1 MRVRSGSDRS
11 SRAPILRSASGVKGA
26 AFAVEP
32 RPELGRYRVLGEVG
46 RGSSGTVYRAL
57 DTLIGREVAI
67 KSFHTPAGGPSP
79 EGLREEL
86 LREARSAGMLSHP
99 HVVTVYDV
107 AEGADGSWFMAM
119 EYVEGRSLAEIL
131 AEDGPPDF
139 ERAVDWVSQIASALD
154 YLHAMGLV
162 HRDVKPGTVLITA
175 AGQVK
180 LTDFGIASPGRGEA
194 DGDDD
199 AVLGTPSYMAPEQIL
214 GREITPQADVWSLGA
229 LLYELLTGGRAFE
242 GRTVAEVVHRVVH
255 APVPEPEPGSGHP
268 PGVRALLERALAKDP
283 HWRFASAG
291 ELARELRRILYRAAG
306 EVGEGDLSDAEML
319 DRTLVTGPAAGHAA
333 TKRVAPR
340 WRLPRGASKRVALRG
355 AKRVALRGGVVG
367 AAVLVAL
374 LLGLSAVLAHRALVP
389 EEPETGVGEEAAA
402 LPADDRSGG
411 TAALPAPDPD
421 SGEPA
426 PAPSEPAAA
435 PAARVRLEFTS
446 EAPEGVVRVYGGG
459 EELLHRGFSYY
470 EPGGLLGRKPTT
482 GGFEE
487 EVRVPVG
494 LDALQVYVARPDAPA
509 RRLEVPGLL
518 RPGQDRVL
526 RVHLPAEGEAT
537 VAWEDG

>member
-1 MRVRSGSDRS
+1 
-11 SRAPILRSASGVKGA
+11 
-26 AFAVEP
+26 
-32 RPELGRYRVLGEVG
+32 
-46 RGSSGTVYRAL
+46 VYRAL

-67 KSFHTPAGGPSP
+67 KSFHAPAGGPSP

-107 AEGADGSWFMAM
+107 AEGADGSWFIAM

-139 ERAVDWVSQIASALD
+139 ERAVDWVSQMASALD

-162 HRDVKPGTVLITA
+162 HRDVKPANVLITA

-214 GREITPQADVWSLGA
+214 GREITPRADVWSLGA
-229 LLYELLTGGRAFE
+229 VLYELLTGRRAFE

-255 APVPEPEPGSGHP
+255 APVPDPEPGSGHP
-268 PGVRALLERALAKDP
+268 PGVWALLERALTKDP

-306 EVGEGDLSDAEML
+306 EVGEDDLSDAEML
-319 DRTLVTGPAAGHAA
+319 DRTLVTAPAGGRA
-333 TKRVAPR
+333 TTERVAPR
-340 WRLPRGASKRVALRG
+340 WWPPRGTSKWVAR
-355 AKRVALRGGVVG
+355 RGGVVG
-367 AAVLVAL
+367 AAVLAAL
-374 LLGLSAVLAHRALVP
+374 LLSLSAVLAHRTLAPGAP
-389 EEPETGVGEEAAA
+389 EIPGGEAAAA
-402 LPADDRSGG
+402 LPADGRSHGE
-411 TAALPAPDPD
+411 AALPAAAPA
-421 SGEPA
+421 SGEATQA
-426 PAPSEPAAA
+426 PGDPAAA

-446 EAPEGVVRVYGGG
+446 EAPEGVVSVYGGG

-487 EVRVPVG
+487 EVRVPAG

-509 RRLEVPGLL
+509 RRLEVPGRL

-526 RVHLPAEGEAT
+526 RVHLPAEGDAT
-537 VAWEDG
+537 AAWVDE